1 VRARVYL
8 LGGALLLAIAVP
20 VLAGFSGTDLFLPN
34 VGRQAG
40 VFPSNW
46 YTTVWI
52 NNPGAA
58 AATAR
63 IYLLERG
70 TVNLSPPF
78 VDVLVAPG
86 DTEKLENVVESLF
99 HLQAFGALRVTC
111 DTQKLVVSSRVYSKG
126 AGAGEKDSAGQ
137 DFAGVPAAF
146 AIGAGE
152 KTQVLGVYQT
162 QPAAGSDYRFNFG
175 MVETTGHTANVRV
188 TAYDGNNASQGST
201 DVTVRAYSQGQWAFK
216 DRFPSVSTENVRLEV
231 QVISGTGKVI
241 AYGSGI
247 TNGSQDP
254 TTFEMTYKDT
264 LLGVA
269 TIQHD
274 GSLTGDGTAGAPLG
288 VADAG
293 VTAQKIAPSG
303 TAGQVL
309 ATVAGGSPA
318 PGGVAAAAAG
328 NAVAWQSLGSL
339 SLGLAGK
346 GVTFGNG
353 SGGLAQ
359 DATAF
364 VWDATNHRLGLGTVT
379 PQDQLELTG
388 RLRLPATTA
397 TAGVLLLGGQPFLHA
412 FGSGN
417 TFVGASAGNFTMT
430 GPANA
435 AVGSSSLHSNTT
447 GSSNTA
453 SGQQSL
459 YSNTEGSDNTASGFS
474 SLYYNTTGI
483 RNTAVGSG
491 SLSGNSTGSYNT
503 ANGFM
508 SLRSNTTGSQNTASG
523 DSSLWH
529 NTTGTNNT
537 ASGGSSLYS
546 NTTGTNNTASGF
558 LSLYA
563 NTTGIN
569 NAAFGANSLQS
580 NTTGGDSTAL
590 GNGSLRASTT
600 GSENAAV
607 GSVSLGKNTTGSSNT
622 AVGAASLWQNTTGSG
637 NTASGHYSLL
647 ANTTGQEN
655 TASGRR
661 SLYSNT
667 TGTSNTATGSQSLY
681 SNTTAVGNTASG
693 AECLY
698 SNTTGFDN
706 TASGISSLWSNT
718 TGAENTASGDQTLNS
733 NTTGNDNTAIGGFAL
748 YANTTGNANTAIGT
762 SAGDSNLFGSNNTF
776 LGTSADAL
784 AGGLTN
790 ATAVGHGAK
799 VDASNH
805 VRIGDASVT
814 QIGGQVAWSNLSDAR
829 HKSDVRDLELG
840 RDFVMALRPVA
851 FTVNG
856 GDGRTD
862 MGFLAQDLEALLG
875 DGYNVLGVGADPE
888 RTLSLRYTDLIAP
901 LVKAVQEQQS
911 QLAAQTQTIQSQQA
925 FIEDLLTRVASL
937 EHASK

>member
-1 VRARVYL
+1 MRARARL
-8 LGGALLLAIAVP
+8 LGGVLCLATAVP

-63 IYLLERG
+63 VYLLVRG
-70 TVNLSPPF
+70 TVNLSPPW
-78 VDVLVAPG
+78 VDVLVPPG
-86 DTEKLENVVESLF
+86 DTEKLDNVVESLF
-99 HLQAFGALRVTC
+99 HQQVFGALRVTC
-111 DTQKLVVSSRVYSKG
+111 DTQKLVVTSRVYSKG

-146 AIGAGE
+146 AIGVGE
-152 KTQVLGVYQT
+152 KSQVLGVYQT
-162 QPAAGSDYRFNFG
+162 QPSADSDYRFNFG

-188 TAYDGNNASQGST
+188 TAYDENNASQGST

-216 DRFPSVSTENVRLEV
+216 DRFPSVSTDNVRLEV
-231 QVISGTGKVI
+231 QVISGTGEVI

-254 TTFEMTYKDT
+254 TTFEMQYADT
-264 LLGVA
+264 LLGGIA
-269 TIQHD
+269 AIQHD
-274 GSLTGDGTAGAPLG
+274 ATLTGDGSAATPLG

-293 VTAQKIAPSG
+293 VTAQKIAPSA

-309 ATVAGGSPA
+309 ATVASGSPA

-328 NAVAWQSLGSL
+328 SSVAWQSLSAL
-339 SLGLAGK
+339 SLGLAAK
-346 GVTFGNG
+346 GVTFGG
-353 SGGLAQ
+353 ASGGLAQ

-364 VWDATNHRLGLGTVT
+364 VWDAVHHRLGLGTAT

-412 FGSGN
+412 FGSSN
-417 TFVGASAGNFTMT
+417 TFIGASAGNFTMT
-430 GPANA
+430 GNTNT
-435 AVGSSSLHSNTT
+435 AVGSSSLHADTT
-447 GSSNTA
+447 GSNNTA

-491 SLSGNSTGSYNT
+491 SLSGNTTGSYNA

-508 SLRSNTTGSQNTASG
+508 SLRSNTTGSQNTATG

-529 NTTGTNNT
+529 NTTGSNNTAGGASSLYSNTSGTNNT
-537 ASGGSSLYS
+537 ASGFFSLYANTTGASNTASGDASLYNNTTGGSNTATGSHSLFSNTTGANNTATGNSSLYS
-546 NTTGTNNTASGF
+546 NTTGSANTASGDSA
-558 LSLYA
+558 L
-563 NTTGIN
+563 T
-569 NAAFGANSLQS
+569 S
-580 NTTGGDSTAL
+580 NTTG
-590 GNGSLRASTT
+590 RF
-600 GSENAAV
+600 
-607 GSVSLGKNTTGSSNT
+607 
-622 AVGAASLWQNTTGSG
+622 
-637 NTASGHYSLL
+637 NTASGDSSLRF
-647 ANTTGQEN
+647 ATTGE
-655 TASGRR
+655 
-661 SLYSNT
+661 
-667 TGTSNTATGSQSLY
+667 SNTAYGSQSLY
-681 SNTTAVGNTASG
+681 STTTAVGNTASG
-693 AECLY
+693 AQSLY
-698 SNTTGFDN
+698 SNTTGYDN
-706 TASGISSLWSNT
+706 TASGIVSLWSNT
-718 TGAENTASGDQTLNS
+718 TGGENTASGDQALTS
-733 NTTGNDNTAIGGFAL
+733 NTTGNDNTAIGAFAL
-748 YANTTGNANTAIGT
+748 YANTTGNANSAIGT
-762 SAGDSNLFGSNNTF
+762 SAGDSNLSGSNNTF

-799 VDASNH
+799 VDAANH

-829 HKSDVRDLELG
+829 HKSDVRDLDLG
-840 RDFVMALRPVA
+840 RDFVMALRPVS

-862 MGFLAQDLEALLG
+862 MGFLAQDVEALLG
-875 DGYNVLGVGADPE
+875 DGYNVLGVGADPD

-901 LVKAVQEQQS
+901 LVKAAQEQQA
-911 QLAAQTQTIQSQQA
+911 QIAAQARTIEAQQA
-925 FIEDLLTRVASL
+925 ALAGLLARVAAL
-937 EHASK
+937 EKAAK